1 MAALSSRDPSGSTN
15 RRPRV
20 VIVGAGFGGLAVART
35 LRRAPVE
42 VVLIDRANHH
52 LFTPLLY
59 QVATADLGPGDIA
72 SPIRQ
77 ILRRQRNA
85 QVLLAEAEGVDL
97 DGRQVQLR
105 LPDGGLRQ
113 EPFDFL
119 ILATG
124 VRASYFGHD
133 DWERHAPSL
142 KTLQDATAL
151 RDRVLAAFE
160 RAELEPEE
168 GERRDE
174 LLTFVL
180 VGAGPTGVEMAGALA
195 ELARET
201 LVRDFRR
208 IDPRRARV
216 VLLEAGPRILPGFDE
231 RLARRA
237 AARLAGMG
245 VEVRCGR
252 PVEAID
258 ADGVVVGGTRLAAAT
273 VAWTAGVAPTPAA
286 AWLGASV
293 DRSGRVRVASDLSVP
308 GRGELFAIGDVAFVE
323 QDGRALPGVAQ
334 VALQQGRYVA
344 RLIAARLAGGP
355 VPPPFRYRDLGNM
368 AVVGRNFA
376 LLERRSLRLGGY
388 LAWLAWALVHLE
400 SLALFSNRLA
410 VFTRWAWQYFTRQR
424 GSRLILGKP

>member
-1 MAALSSRDPSGSTN
+1 
-15 RRPRV
+15 
-20 VIVGAGFGGLAVART
+20 
-35 LRRAPVE
+35 
-42 VVLIDRANHH
+42 
-52 LFTPLLY
+52 
-59 QVATADLGPGDIA
+59 
-72 SPIRQ
+72 
-77 ILRRQRNA
+77 
-85 QVLLAEAEGVDL
+85 
-97 DGRQVQLR
+97 
-105 LPDGGLRQ
+105 
-113 EPFDFL
+113 
-119 ILATG
+119 
-124 VRASYFGHD
+124 
-133 DWERHAPSL
+133 
-142 KTLQDATAL
+142 
-151 RDRVLAAFE
+151 
-160 RAELEPEE
+160 
-168 GERRDE
+168 
-174 LLTFVL
+174 
-180 VGAGPTGVEMAGALA
+180 
-195 ELARET
+195 
-201 LVRDFRR
+201 
-208 IDPRRARV
+208 
-216 VLLEAGPRILPGFDE
+216 
-231 RLARRA
+231 
-237 AARLAGMG
+237 MG

-258 ADGVVVGGTRLAAAT
+258 AHGVVVGGARLAAAT

-286 AWLGASV
+286 AWMGASV

>member
-1 MAALSSRDPSGSTN
+1 MEDRQ
-15 RRPRV
+15 RQCRV
-20 VIVGAGFGGLAVART
+20 VVVGAGFGGLAAARA

-42 VVLIDRANHH
+42 VVLVDRANHH

-59 QVATADLGPGDIA
+59 QVATAYLGPGDIA
-72 SPIRQ
+72 SPVRQ
-77 ILRRQRNA
+77 LVRGQPNA
-85 QVLLAEAEGVDL
+85 RVLLAEAEGVDL
-97 DGRQVQLR
+97 GERELLLR
-105 LPDGGLRQ
+105 LPDGAARR

-119 ILATG
+119 VVATG
-124 VRASYFGHD
+124 VRSSYFGHD
-133 DWERHAPSL
+133 EWEPFAPAL

-160 RAELEPEE
+160 LAELERED
-168 GERRDE
+168 GSRRDE

-201 LVRDFRR
+201 LAGDFRR
-208 IDPRRARV
+208 IDPRRTRV
-216 VLLEAGPRILPGFDE
+216 VLLEAGARILPGFDE

-237 AARLAGMG
+237 AARLTAMG

-258 ADGVVVGGTRLAAAT
+258 AHGVVVGGERLAAAT
-273 VAWTAGVAPTPAA
+273 VAWTAGVMPTPAA
-286 AWLGASV
+286 AWLGAPT
-293 DRSGRVRVASDLSVP
+293 DRAGRVRVAPDLTVP
-308 GRGELFAIGDVAFVE
+308 GRPELFAIGDVASLD

-334 VALQQGRYVA
+334 VALQQGRHVA
-344 RLIAARLAGGP
+344 RVIAARLAGSP
-355 VPPPFRYRDLGNM
+355 PPPPFRYRDLGNM

-376 LLERRSLRLGGY
+376 LLERRGLRLGGY

-410 VFTRWAWQYFTRQR
+410 VFTRWAWQYFTAQR